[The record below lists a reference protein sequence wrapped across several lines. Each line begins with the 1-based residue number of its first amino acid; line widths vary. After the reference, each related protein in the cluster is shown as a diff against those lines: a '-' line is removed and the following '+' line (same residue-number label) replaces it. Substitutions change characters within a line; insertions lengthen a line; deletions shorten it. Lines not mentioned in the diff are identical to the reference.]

1 MVINW
6 RITAQTSPMQKFTTS
21 YALSL
26 VLSAAIQRDPVTK
39 QNTPMLTSTETTSKL
54 AVKLPTETDSRMV
67 KMPSS
72 K

>member
-1 MVINW
+1 
-6 RITAQTSPMQKFTTS
+6 MQKFTTS

-26 VLSAAIQRDPVTK
+26 VLTAAIQRDPVTK
-39 QNTPMLTSTETTSKL
+39 QNTPILTSTEATSKL
-54 AVKLPTETDSRMV
+54 AVKLPTETDSIMV

>member
-6 RITAQTSPMQKFTTS
+6 SMTAQTSPMQKFTTS

-26 VLSAAIQRDPVTK
+26 VLRAAIQRDPVTK
-39 QNTPMLTSTETTSKL
+39 QNTPILTSTEATSKL